1 MTVQDVQSSAA
12 AAQASAPDPERY
24 SRQILFAPIGK
35 EGQAKLQKARVAIV
49 GMGAL
54 GTVLS
59 NHMVRAGVGFVRLID
74 RDFVE
79 RSNLQRQMLYDE
91 ADAAGSA
98 PKAEAGAARL
108 RAANS
113 SVTIE
118 PVVTDLNWSNAE
130 DLLKDV
136 DLILDGTDNFA
147 VRFLIND
154 VSVKHGIPWIYGGAV
169 SSRGVSLTIVPGET
183 PCLRCLFGQPPEQGT
198 TETCDTAGVIGPI
211 IHTVASHQGAEA
223 LKVLIGADSQRN
235 RKMIH
240 WDLWYN
246 QYAAVDVSK
255 ARKAD
260 CPCCGERRFD
270 YLNASVQEETIQTLC
285 GRNSVQIQPVRPSA
299 LSLGEWADKL
309 RPLGRLELNPFLLKL
324 HLENDITLV
333 LFPDGRMIVQ
343 GTDDPVAAKSLY
355 SRYIGM

>member
-1 MTVQDVQSSAA
+1 MSGEEEQSIWT
-12 AAQASAPDPERY
+12 AQAAVTDPERY

-35 EGQAKLQKARVAIV
+35 EGQGKLQDARVAIV

-54 GTVLS
+54 GTVLA
-59 NHMVRAGVGFVRLID
+59 NHMVRSGVGFVRFID

-79 RSNLQRQMLYDE
+79 KSNLQRQMLYDE

-113 SVTIE
+113 GVTIE

-136 DLILDGTDNFA
+136 HLILDGTDNFA

-154 VSVKHGIPWIYGGAV
+154 VSVKYGIPWIYGGAV
-169 SSRGVSLTIVPGET
+169 SSRGVCLTIVPDET

-223 LKVLIGADSQRN
+223 LKLLVGADAQRN
-235 RKMIH
+235 RKMVH

-246 QYAAVDVSK
+246 QYAAVDVSN
-255 ARKAD
+255 ARKSD
-260 CPCCGERRFD
+260 CPCCGARRFD
-270 YLNASVQEETIQTLC
+270 YLDAGVQEETIQTLC
-285 GRNSVQIQPVRPSA
+285 GRNSVQIQPVRPSSI
-299 LSLGEWADKL
+299 SLNEWANKL
-309 RPLGRLELNPFLLKL
+309 RPLGRLEQNPFLLKL
-324 HLENDITLV
+324 YLDNDITLV